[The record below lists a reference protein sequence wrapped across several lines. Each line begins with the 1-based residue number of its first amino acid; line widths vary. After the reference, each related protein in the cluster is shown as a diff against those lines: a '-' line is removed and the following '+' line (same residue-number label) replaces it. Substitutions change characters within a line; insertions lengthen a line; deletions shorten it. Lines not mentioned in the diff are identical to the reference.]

1 MTAGRPTKYYEEI
14 CQEMLDFFDDAGT
27 MTLRDGRT
35 VDKLPTFEKFATMKN
50 LCVDTLHAWKNDEN
64 KPEFSEAYKI
74 CQQKQ
79 KEFLIQRGLAGDIN
93 TTFAIF
99 VSKNITDM
107 KDKTE
112 VDSNNNHNIVVMGSV
127 KKDGKKLSFNI
138 GTEKDDD

>member
-1 MTAGRPTKYYEEI
+1 MTAGRPTKYYQEI
-14 CQEMLDFFDDAGT
+14 CQEMLDFFDDAGQ
-27 MTLRDGRT
+27 MTLRDGRV

-50 LCVDTLHAWKNDEN
+50 LCVDTLYAWKNDEN
-64 KPEFSEAYKI
+64 KPEFSDAYKK
-74 CQQKQ
+74 CQNKQ

-112 VDSNNNHNIVVMGSV
+112 VDNNINGDGL
-127 KKDGKKLSFNI
+127 KKILVEF
-138 GTEKDDD
+138 KD